1 MAKNSRNASTG
12 GVVCDP
18 VGNWGYKRAT
28 IQTDNLE
35 VVRALTVEWSK
46 DLGITLIR
54 RIQRVM
60 NYEGQWEIIYVPK
73 NCNSSADRLA
83 KLSLAWQS
91 NLQNFD
97 VLSDDVLEALKQD

>member
-1 MAKNSRNASTG
+1 MAKDSRNASAG

-18 VGNWGYKRAT
+18 VGNWVLGYN
-28 IQTDNLE
+28 QYLDNLE

-73 NCNSSADRLA
+73 NCNLSADRLA